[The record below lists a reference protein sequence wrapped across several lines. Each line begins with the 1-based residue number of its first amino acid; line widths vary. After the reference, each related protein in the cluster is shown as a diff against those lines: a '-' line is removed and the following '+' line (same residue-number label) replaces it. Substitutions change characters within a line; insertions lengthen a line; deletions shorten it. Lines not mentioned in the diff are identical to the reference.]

1 MRARS
6 NSIVRLD
13 WYHRLVNRTIL
24 DFQDPVTGLLPPKID
39 WNAYKSRS
47 CDCKDAW
54 VRDNVYSI
62 LAVWG
67 LSLAYRKNA
76 DMDEDRARAHE
87 LTQAVVKCMRGL
99 LLCMMRQVEKVEKF
113 KKSQAKEDALHAKYN
128 LKTCSPCV
136 GDHAWGHLQIDAT
149 SLYLLMLA
157 EMTASGIQIIFTLD
171 EVAFIQNLVFYIEKA
186 FCIPDYGIW
195 ERGDK
200 LNHGM
205 PELNTSSIGMAKAA
219 LEALD
224 GLDLFGPEGG
234 HASVIHI
241 LPDDIQQCKAILQS
255 MVPRESNSKEV
266 AASVLSVI
274 SFPAFAVEDADLVK
288 ESREKI
294 ISKLQGRY
302 GLTRF
307 IRDGYKTPL
316 EDPFRLHYEPAELEI
331 FENIECE
338 WPLFFCYLLLDGVF
352 HDDEEQVKTYTKL
365 LEPLL
370 VRDEGGLPLVP
381 EFFYVPRDKVDVE
394 KANPHSVERNCGE
407 YVLHLWSH
415 SLYVLACLLK
425 ENFIAVGEIDPLN
438 RRHSTD
444 KRPDVVVQVS
454 LLAEDELVRSHLRKL
469 DVPVKVTQ
477 NVGPIQVL
485 PARTLSSMYQQLG
498 KNLKLDLTGRPNYN
512 IGVLGTS
519 MLYNVGNSIL
529 AFTPQIL
536 DYHQFYL
543 ALDNEFLADRIK
555 SLVGFLGANW
565 RRLGRPILTMTIT
578 HSMLEDSLNS
588 SISKMIMMLRS
599 GYISGVRVRLGY
611 LSEFLSTSCI
621 TGLHF
626 IEDTE
631 EVFRRH
637 RRSRVPSDL
646 LLRTDSESITS
657 GRNRAY
663 SSAGH
668 SAVRRKS
675 SYKGLVKRSRSISVY
690 HELSGGTSLSATW
703 KSPQSPSPDTDEDCG
718 PSLPT
723 WGTDSV
729 PGCEAFEDRAANGWT
744 PARSRAMSTDVEL
757 EELLLQLKEAETI
770 DAQADILH
778 FLYNT
783 RGPDF
788 DTQLFGKP
796 GVTVQKLLGEL
807 YEKACQSKLWSLVRH
822 TAGLLRKRVEDLA
835 EAATDLLV
843 HQKQLTVGIPQG
855 GHEEVITRPLPQEDM
870 KNIIFNVF
878 GEDMSTGV
886 VTQELLVYLGIFV
899 RTEPSLFKE
908 MLRLRVGLIIEV
920 MVAELARSM
929 DCSGEDAAEFF
940 MNLSPF
946 EMKTLLYH
954 ILSGKE
960 LVVSSDLSYDNK
972 STPEKQISI
981 VNVDLPKR
989 VGIRKLSSA
998 IKKISCIKMFAGKHM
1013 HMSGRGLLPSPDQDK
1028 LGPQKDK
1035 DDEDEDEDPQD
1046 RLGQWIRRRCLD
1058 GALNRA
1064 PEDFY
1069 PKFWK
1074 VLEKCRGMT
1083 IYKHYL
1089 PNTMVLEMT
1098 PGELKFA
1105 LCVEA
1110 ALNRIPEPEYR
1121 QLVVEMLMVLSLVV
1135 EYHPEQT
1142 LGDTI
1147 DVDELVFEGHSLYLK
1162 DQMNIKGD
1170 STMCCARLPHEK
1182 ISCGGA
1188 AGICRYFYDTAPSG
1202 RFGTMTYFS
1211 RVVAKRV
1218 SHLPHENECVVA

>member
-13 WYHRLVNRTIL
+13 WYHSLVNRTIL
-24 DFQDPVTGLLPPKID
+24 DFQDPVTGLLPPKIN
-39 WNAYKSRS
+39 WETYKSGS
-47 CDCKDAW
+47 SDCKDAW

-67 LSLAYRKNA
+67 LSLAYNKNA

-99 LLCMMRQVEKVEKF
+99 LLCMMRQVNKVEKF
-113 KKSQAKEDALHAKYN
+113 KRSQAKEDALHAKYN

-157 EMTASGIQIIFTLD
+157 EMTASGKVHSLCEI
-171 EVAFIQNLVFYIEKA
+171 
-186 FCIPDYGIW
+186 
-195 ERGDK
+195 
-200 LNHGM
+200 
-205 PELNTSSIGMAKAA
+205 
-219 LEALD
+219 
-224 GLDLFGPEGG
+224 
-234 HASVIHI
+234 
-241 LPDDIQQCKAILQS
+241 
-255 MVPRESNSKEV
+255 

-274 SFPAFAVEDADLVK
+274 SFPAFAVEDDDLVK
-288 ESREKI
+288 DCREKI
-294 ISKLQGRY
+294 ITKLQGHY
-302 GLTRF
+302 GLVRF

-338 WPLFFCYLLLDGVF
+338 WPLFYCYLLLDALF
-352 HDDEEQVKTYTKL
+352 NDDDEQVKTYTDL

-370 VRDEGGLPLVP
+370 VRDNAGLPLVP
-381 EFFYVPRDKVDVE
+381 EFFYVPRDKVDIE
-394 KANPHSVERNCGE
+394 KANPHSVERKCGE
-407 YVLHLWSH
+407 NVLHLWSH

-454 LLAEDELVRSHLRKL
+454 LLAEDELVGTQLRNL
-469 DVPVKVTQ
+469 DVPVQVTQ
-477 NVGPIQVL
+477 NVNPIQVL

-498 KNLKLDLTGRPNYN
+498 KNSKLKLTGRPNYH

-519 MLYNVGNSIL
+519 MLYNVGNSYSIL

-565 RRLGRPILTMTIT
+565 RRLGRPILTMIIT
-578 HSMLEDSLNS
+578 HSMLGRLAIDVVNCVINSFCISLALFLLQS
-588 SISKMIMMLRS
+588 RS
-599 GYISGVRVRLGY
+599 GS
-611 LSEFLSTSCI
+611 
-621 TGLHF
+621 H
-626 IEDTE
+626 
-631 EVFRRH
+631 
-637 RRSRVPSDL
+637 
-646 LLRTDSESITS
+646 
-657 GRNRAY
+657 
-663 SSAGH
+663 AGH
-668 SAVRRKS
+668 SPVKRKA
-675 SYKGLVKRSRSISVY
+675 SYKGMVRRSRSISVY
-690 HELSGGTSLSATW
+690 CDSTSGTSPPSRWFNSTSFDTGDGSRRL
-703 KSPQSPSPDTDEDCG
+703 PSPTG
-718 PSLPT
+718 
-723 WGTDSV
+723 SV
-729 PGCEAFEDRAANGWT
+729 PGCDEFEDRAANGWT
-744 PARSRAMSTDVEL
+744 PARSRAMSTDMETREYLNQL
-757 EELLLQLKEAETI
+757 EEAATI
-770 DAQADILH
+770 DVQADILH

-783 RGPDF
+783 KGPDF
-788 DTQLFGKP
+788 DTQLFGEP
-796 GVTVQKLLGEL
+796 GITVAKLLGEL
-807 YEKACQSKLWSLVRH
+807 YEKACQIKMWSLVRH
-822 TAGLLRKRVEDLA
+822 TAGLLKKRVEDLA

-855 GHEEVITRPLPQEDM
+855 GHEEVITRPLPQEEM

-899 RTEPSLFKE
+899 RTEPSLFNE

-920 MVAELARSM
+920 MVAELARSL

-960 LVVSSDLSYDNK
+960 LVVSNDKPS
-972 STPEKQISI
+972 PERQISI
-981 VNVDLPKR
+981 MNIDLPKR
-989 VGIRKLSSA
+989 VGIRRLSSA
-998 IKKISCIKMFAGKHM
+998 IRKISAAKAFAGRHM
-1013 HMSGRGLLPSPDQDK
+1013 NMSGRGLLPSSDRNNQENQRAK
-1028 LGPQKDK
+1028 E
-1035 DDEDEDEDPQD
+1035 DDEEDPHSGDD

-1074 VLEKCRGMT
+1074 VLEKCRGLK

-1089 PNTMVLEMT
+1089 PNAMVQEMT

-1147 DVDELVFEGHSLYLK
+1147 DVDDLVWEGHNLYLK

-1170 STMCCARLPHEK
+1170 STTCCARPANEK

-1218 SHLPHENECVVA
+1218 SHLPHQNDCVVA

>member
-1 MRARS
+1 MRTRS

-13 WYHRLVNRTIL
+13 WYHSLVTRTVL
-24 DFQDPVTGLLPPKID
+24 DFQDPVTGLLPPKIN
-39 WNAYKSRS
+39 WTKYKSGS
-47 CDCKDAW
+47 TDYLGDAW

-67 LSLAYRKNA
+67 LSLAYKKNA
-76 DMDEDRARAHE
+76 DVDEDRARAHE
-87 LTQAVVKCMRGL
+87 LTQSVVKCMRGL
-99 LLCMMRQVEKVEKF
+99 LTCMMRQVHKVEKF

-157 EMTASGIQIIFTLD
+157 QMTASGIQIIFTLD

-186 FCIPDYGIW
+186 YCIPDYGIW

-205 PELNTSSIGMAKAA
+205 PELNASSIGMAKAA

-234 HASVIHI
+234 HSSVIHI

-255 MVPRESNSKEV
+255 MVPRESNSKEI

-274 SFPAFAVEDADLVK
+274 SFPAFAVEDEDLVS
-288 ESREKI
+288 EAREKI
-294 ISKLQGRY
+294 IAKLQGRY
-302 GLTRF
+302 GLVRF

-316 EDPFRLHYEPAELEI
+316 EDPYRLHYEPAELEI

-338 WPLFFCYLLLDGVF
+338 WPLFFCYLLLDGLF
-352 HDDEEQVKTYTKL
+352 NCDEEQVKTYTKL
-365 LEPLL
+365 LDPLL
-370 VRDEGGLPLVP
+370 VRDDAGLPLVP
-381 EFFYVPRDKVDVE
+381 EFFYVPRNKVDIE
-394 KANPHSVERNCGE
+394 KANPHSVERECGE

-415 SLYVLACLLK
+415 SLYVLACLLN
-425 ENFIAVGEIDPLN
+425 ENFIALGEIDPLN

-454 LLAEDELVRSHLRKL
+454 LLAEDELVRSHLQTL
-469 DVPVKVTQ
+469 DVPVQVTRDV
-477 NVGPIQVL
+477 NPIQVL

-498 KNLKLDLTGRPNYN
+498 KNAKLKLTGRPNYN

-565 RRLGRPILTMTIT
+565 RILGRPILTMIIT
-578 HSMLEDSLNS
+578 NSMLEDSLYS
-588 SISKMIMMLRS
+588 SISKMIQMLRS

-611 LSEFLSTSCI
+611 LSSFLSTSCI
-621 TGLHF
+621 TSLHF
-626 IEDTE
+626 IPDSDE
-631 EVFRRH
+631 ELRRH
-637 RRSRVPSDL
+637 RRFPEPSDV
-646 LLRTDSESITS
+646 LRTDSV
-657 GRNRAY
+657 GRSRTGSNPGHKPLNRK
-663 SSAGH
+663 H
-668 SAVRRKS
+668 
-675 SYKGLVKRSRSISVY
+675 SYKGLVRRSRSISLY
-690 HELSGGTSLSATW
+690 CDSPNAYLPTRRLLSST
-703 KSPQSPSPDTDEDCG
+703 SPSSEESSP
-718 PSLPT
+718 PT
-723 WGTDSV
+723 FFGVSV
-729 PGCEAFEDRAANGWT
+729 PKNEERTPVTSPANGWT
-744 PARSRAMSTDVEL
+744 PARSRSFSADL
-757 EELLLQLKEAETI
+757 ETKEYLLQLEEATTI

-783 RGPDF
+783 KGPDF
-788 DTQLFGKP
+788 DTELFGEK
-796 GVTVQKLLGEL
+796 GVTVQKLLEEL
-807 YEKACQSKLWSLVRH
+807 YEKACQIRLWSLVRH

-855 GHEEVITRPLPQEDM
+855 GHEEVITRPLPPDEM
-870 KNIIFNVF
+870 KNIIFSVF

-899 RTEPSLFKE
+899 RTEPSLFNE

-920 MVAELARSM
+920 MVAELARSL
-929 DCSGEDAAEFF
+929 DCSGEDAAEYF

-946 EMKTLLYH
+946 EMKMLLYH

-960 LVVSSDLSYDNK
+960 LVVPNENESVRT
-972 STPEKQISI
+972 TPEKTPGF
-981 VNVDLPKR
+981 VNADLPKR
-989 VGIRKLSSA
+989 VGIKKLSGA
-998 IKKISCIKMFAGKHM
+998 LKN
-1013 HMSGRGLLPSPDQDK
+1013 MSGRGLLSDK
-1028 LGPQKDK
+1028 MTLQYSNRVANNEEHHSGEEEHYSGD
-1035 DDEDEDEDPQD
+1035 D

-1074 VLEKCRGMT
+1074 VLEKCRGLK
-1083 IYKHYL
+1083 INKHYL
-1089 PNTMVLEMT
+1089 PNAMVQEMT

-1147 DVDELVFEGHSLYLK
+1147 DVDELVWEGHNLYLN
-1162 DQMNIKGD
+1162 DQINIKGD
-1170 STMCCARLPHEK
+1170 STMCCARPPNEK

-1211 RVVAKRV
+1211 RAVAKRV
-1218 SHLPHENECVVA
+1218 SFLPHLNECVVA

>member
-24 DFQDPVTGLLPPKID
+24 DFQDPVTGLLPPKIN
-39 WNAYKSRS
+39 WNTYKSGS
-47 CDCKDAW
+47 SDYKDGW

-67 LSLAYRKNA
+67 LSLAYNKNA

-99 LLCMMRQVEKVEKF
+99 LLCMMRQVNKVEKF

-186 FCIPDYGIW
+186 YCIPDYGIW

-205 PELNTSSIGMAKAA
+205 PELNASSIGMAKAA

-234 HASVIHI
+234 HSSVIHI

-255 MVPRESNSKEV
+255 MVPRESNSKEI

-274 SFPAFAVEDADLVK
+274 SFPAFAVEDEDLVK

-294 ISKLQGRY
+294 ITKLQGRY
-302 GLTRF
+302 GLVRF

-338 WPLFFCYLLLDGVF
+338 WPLFYCYLLLDALF
-352 HDDEEQVKTYTKL
+352 NNDDEQVKIYTEL
-365 LEPLL
+365 LDPLL
-370 VRDEGGLPLVP
+370 VRDEAGLPLVP
-381 EFFYVPRDKVDVE
+381 EFFYVPRDKVDIE
-394 KANPHSVERNCGE
+394 KANPHSVERKCGE

-454 LLAEDELVRSHLRKL
+454 LLAEDELVRTQLRSL
-469 DVPVKVTQ
+469 DVPVQVTQ
-477 NVGPIQVL
+477 HVNPIQVL

-498 KNLKLDLTGRPNYN
+498 KNAKLKLTGRPNYH

-565 RRLGRPILTMTIT
+565 RRLGRPILTMIIT
-578 HSMLEDSLNS
+578 HSMLEDSISS
-588 SISKMIMMLRS
+588 SIAKMIVQLRS

-611 LSEFLSTSCI
+611 LSDFLSTSCI
-621 TGLHF
+621 TSLHF
-626 IEDTE
+626 IPDSDE
-631 EVFRRH
+631 ELRRH
-637 RRSRVPSDL
+637 RRNPESSEILR
-646 LLRTDSESITS
+646 RTDSDA
-657 GRNRAY
+657 GRNR
-663 SSAGH
+663 SGSNPGH
-668 SAVRRKS
+668 SPVKRKA
-675 SYKGLVKRSRSISVY
+675 SYKGMVRRSRSISVY
-690 HELSGGTSLSATW
+690 CDTSSGTSPTRRLFHST
-703 KSPQSPSPDTDEDCG
+703 SSDTDETDSTTR
-718 PSLPT
+718 SLPSPT
-723 WGTDSV
+723 WSTGSV
-729 PGCEAFEDRAANGWT
+729 PGCNDFEDRAANGWT
-744 PARSRAMSTDVEL
+744 PARSRAMSADMETREYLNQL
-757 EELLLQLKEAETI
+757 EEAGTI

-783 RGPDF
+783 KGPDF
-788 DTQLFGKP
+788 DTHLFGER
-796 GVTVQKLLGEL
+796 GITVEKLLEEL
-807 YEKACQSKLWSLVRH
+807 YEKACQIKMWSLVRH
-822 TAGLLRKRVEDLA
+822 TAGLLKKRVEDLA

-855 GHEEVITRPLPQEDM
+855 GHEEVITRPLPQEEM

-899 RTEPSLFKE
+899 RTEPSLFNE

-920 MVAELARSM
+920 MVAELARSL
-929 DCSGEDAAEFF
+929 DCSGEDAAEYF

-960 LVVSSDLSYDNK
+960 LVVTTDLMSDKPS
-972 STPEKQISI
+972 PEHQISL
-981 VNVDLPKR
+981 VNIDLPKR
-989 VGIRKLSSA
+989 VGIKKLSSA
-998 IKKISCIKMFAGKHM
+998 LR
-1013 HMSGRGLLPSPDQDK
+1013 HMSGRGLLPLHDRNKQEYESAK
-1028 LGPQKDK
+1028 H
-1035 DDEDEDEDPQD
+1035 EEEEDPHSGDD

-1074 VLEKCRGMT
+1074 VLEKCRGLK
-1083 IYKHYL
+1083 IYNSEL
-1089 PNTMVLEMT
+1089 PNAKVQEMT

-1135 EYHPEQT
+1135 EYHPEQS
-1142 LGDTI
+1142 LGDWI
-1147 DVDELVFEGHSLYLK
+1147 DVDELVREGHKLYLQ
-1162 DQMNIKGD
+1162 DQMSIKGD
-1170 STMCCARLPHEK
+1170 STTCCARPAHEK

-1218 SHLPHENECVVA
+1218 SFLPHQNECVVA

>member
-1 MRARS
+1 MKGRS
-6 NSIVRLD
+6 NTIVRLD
-13 WYHRLVNRTIL
+13 WYHRLVSRTIL
-24 DFQDPVTGLLPPKID
+24 DFQDPVTGLLPPKINRTKYD
-39 WNAYKSRS
+39 SGS
-47 CDCKDAW
+47 TEDLGDAW

-67 LSLAYRKNA
+67 LSLAYKKNA
-76 DMDEDRARAHE
+76 DVDEDRARAHN

-99 LLCMMRQVEKVEKF
+99 LTCMIRQVHKVEKF
-113 KKSQAKEDALHAKYN
+113 KKSQVREDAIHAKFN
-128 LKTCSPCV
+128 LQTCSPCV

-186 FCIPDYGIW
+186 YCIPDYGIW

-200 LNHGM
+200 LNHGF
-205 PELNTSSIGMAKAA
+205 PELNASSIGMAKAA

-234 HASVIHI
+234 QSSVIHI

-255 MVPRESNSKEV
+255 MVPRESNSKEI

-274 SFPAFAVEDADLVK
+274 SFPAFAVEDENLVNDA
-288 ESREKI
+288 REKI
-294 ISKLQGRY
+294 ITKLQGRY
-302 GLTRF
+302 GLARF
-307 IRDGYKTPL
+307 LRDGYKTPL

-338 WPLFFCYLLLDGVF
+338 WPLFFCYLLLDGLF
-352 HDDEEQVKTYTKL
+352 SGDDEQVNTYTKL
-365 LEPLL
+365 LDPLL
-370 VRDEGGLPLVP
+370 VRDETGIPLVP
-381 EFFYVPRDKVDVE
+381 EFFYVPRDKVDIE
-394 KANPHSVERNCGE
+394 KSNPHSVERECGE
-407 YVLHLWSH
+407 NILHLWSH

-425 ENFIAVGEIDPLN
+425 ENIIAVGEIDPLN

-444 KRPDVVVQVS
+444 KRPDVVVQVA
-454 LLAEDELVRSHLRKL
+454 LLAEDELVRTQLQKL
-469 DVPVKVTQ
+469 DVPVQVTQ
-477 NVGPIQVL
+477 HVNPIQVL
-485 PARTLSSMYQQLG
+485 PARILSSMYQKLG
-498 KNLKLDLTGRPNYN
+498 NNSKLGLTGRPNYN

-565 RRLGRPILTMTIT
+565 RILGRPVLTMIIT
-578 HSMLEDSLNS
+578 NSMLEDSLSS
-588 SISKMIMMLRS
+588 SIAKMIQMLRS
-599 GYISGVRVRLGY
+599 GFISGVRVRLGY
-611 LSEFLSTSCI
+611 LSDFLSTSCF
-621 TGLHF
+621 TSLHF
-626 IEDTE
+626 LPDSDE
-631 EVFRRH
+631 ELIRH
-637 RRSRVPSDL
+637 RTFQESSE
-646 LLRTDSESITS
+646 LLRRSSSD
-657 GRNRAY
+657 RNRKA
-663 SSAGH
+663 SSANDYH
-668 SAVRRKS
+668 RPVQRMT
-675 SYKGLVKRSRSISVY
+675 SYKGLVRRSRSISIY
-690 HELSGGTSLSATW
+690 A
-703 KSPQSPSPDTDEDCG
+703 DTKIR
-718 PSLPT
+718 SLPR
-723 WGTDSV
+723 S
-729 PGCEAFEDRAANGWT
+729 EERAFEGSPANGWT
-744 PARSRAMSTDVEL
+744 PARSRAMETGIETKEYLTQL
-757 EELLLQLKEAETI
+757 EEATTI
-770 DAQADILH
+770 DAQADLLH

-783 RGPDF
+783 KGPEF
-788 DTQLFGKP
+788 DTQLFGESE
-796 GVTVQKLLGEL
+796 VTVEKLLGEL
-807 YEKACQSKLWSLVRH
+807 YEKACEIKLWSLVRH
-822 TAGLLRKRVEDLA
+822 TAGLLKKRVEDLA

-843 HQKQLTVGIPQG
+843 HQKQLTVGIPQS
-855 GHEEVITRPLPQEDM
+855 GHEEVITRPLPPDEM

-899 RTEPSLFKE
+899 RTEPSLFNE

-920 MVAELARSM
+920 MVAELARSL
-929 DCSGEDAAEFF
+929 DYSGEDAAEHF

-946 EMKTLLYH
+946 RMKRLLYH

-960 LVVSSDLSYDNK
+960 VVSTSESETTLSDK
-972 STPEKQISI
+972 STSVF
-981 VNVDLPKR
+981 VNPDLPKR
-989 VGIRKLSSA
+989 VGIKKLSNA
-998 IKKISCIKMFAGKHM
+998 IKKISCAKAFVGTHMNSSGKVAVPDKEVHRDIEGDNENERSEDQYAG
-1013 HMSGRGLLPSPDQDK
+1013 DN
-1028 LGPQKDK
+1028 
-1035 DDEDEDEDPQD
+1035 

-1069 PKFWK
+1069 PRFWN
-1074 VLEKCRGMT
+1074 VLEKCGGLS
-1083 IYKHYL
+1083 IHNHYL
-1089 PNTMVLEMT
+1089 PNAMVLEMT

-1121 QLVVEMLMVLSLVV
+1121 QLVVEMLMVLSLVI

-1147 DVDELVFEGHSLYLK
+1147 DVDELVRDGHKFYLK
-1162 DQMNIKGD
+1162 DQMRIKGD
-1170 STMCCARLPHEK
+1170 STMCCARPPQEK
-1182 ISCGGA
+1182 IICGGA

-1211 RVVAKRV
+1211 KAVAKRL
-1218 SHLPHENECVVA
+1218 SFLPHQNECVVA

>member
-13 WYHRLVNRTIL
+13 WYHRLVSRTIL
-24 DFQDPVTGLLPPKID
+24 DFQDPVTGLLPPKI
-39 WNAYKSRS
+39 SRAKYDS
-47 CDCKDAW
+47 GCNEYLGDAW

-67 LSLAYRKNA
+67 LSLAYKKNA
-76 DMDEDRARAHE
+76 DVDEDRARAHN
-87 LTQAVVKCMRGL
+87 LTKAVVKCMRGL
-99 LLCMMRQVEKVEKF
+99 LTCMIRQVHKVEKF
-113 KKSQAKEDALHAKYN
+113 KKSQTREDAIHAKFN

-136 GDHAWGHLQIDAT
+136 GDHSWGHLQIDAT

-186 FCIPDYGIW
+186 YCIPDYGIW

-200 LNHGM
+200 LNHGF
-205 PELNTSSIGMAKAA
+205 PELNASSIGMAKAA

-234 HASVIHI
+234 QSSVIHI

-255 MVPRESNSKEV
+255 MVPRESNSKEI

-274 SFPAFAVEDADLVK
+274 SFPAFAVEDENLVN
-288 ESREKI
+288 EAREKI

-302 GLTRF
+302 GLVRF
-307 IRDGYKTPL
+307 LRDGYKTPL
-316 EDPFRLHYEPAELEI
+316 EDPNRLHYEPAELEI

-338 WPLFFCYLLLDGVF
+338 WPLFFCYLLLDGLF
-352 HDDEEQVKTYTKL
+352 SGDDEQVDTYTEL
-365 LEPLL
+365 LDPLL
-370 VRDEGGLPLVP
+370 VRDETGIPLVP
-381 EFFYVPRDKVDVE
+381 EFFYVPRNKVDIE
-394 KANPHSVERNCGE
+394 KANPHSVERECGE
-407 YVLHLWSH
+407 YILHLWSH

-425 ENFIAVGEIDPLN
+425 ENIIAVGEIDPLN

-444 KRPDVVVQVS
+444 KRPDVVVQVA
-454 LLAEDELVRSHLRKL
+454 LLAEDELVRTHLQKL
-469 DVPVKVTQ
+469 DVPVQVTQ
-477 NVGPIQVL
+477 HVNPIQVL
-485 PARTLSSMYQQLG
+485 PARMLSSMYQQLG
-498 KNLKLDLTGRPNYN
+498 TNSKLKLTGRPNYN

-565 RRLGRPILTMTIT
+565 RILGRPVLTMVIT
-578 HSMLEDSLNS
+578 HSMLEDSLSS
-588 SISKMIMMLRS
+588 SIAKMIQMLRS
-599 GYISGVRVRLGY
+599 GFISGVRVRLGY
-611 LSEFLSTSCI
+611 LSDFLSTSCF
-621 TGLHF
+621 TSLHF
-626 IEDTE
+626 LPDSDEALI
-631 EVFRRH
+631 RH
-637 RRSRVPSDL
+637 GKFQESSELLKRTWSSSNKNRTASTSGDQHKPLNRKTSYKGMVRRSR
-646 LLRTDSESITS
+646 RISI
-657 GRNRAY
+657 Y
-663 SSAGH
+663 AGKK
-668 SAVRRKS
+668 VT
-675 SYKGLVKRSRSISVY
+675 G
-690 HELSGGTSLSATW
+690 
-703 KSPQSPSPDTDEDCG
+703 
-718 PSLPT
+718 SLPR
-723 WGTDSV
+723 S
-729 PGCEAFEDRAANGWT
+729 EERALEGSFTNGWT
-744 PARSRAMSTDVEL
+744 PARSRAMPTGMETKEYLTQL
-757 EELLLQLKEAETI
+757 EEATTI

-778 FLYNT
+778 FLYNSK
-783 RGPDF
+783 GPEF
-788 DTQLFGKP
+788 DTELFGKS
-796 GVTVQKLLGEL
+796 GVTVELLLVEL
-807 YEKACQSKLWSLVRH
+807 YEKACEIKLWSLVRH

-855 GHEEVITRPLPQEDM
+855 GHEEVITRPLPPDEM

-899 RTEPSLFKE
+899 RTEPSLFTE

-920 MVAELARSM
+920 MVAELARSQ
-929 DCSGEDAAEFF
+929 DCSGEDAAEHF

-960 LVVSSDLSYDNK
+960 LVVTTESERSLSEK
-972 STPEKQISI
+972 SIPGF

-989 VGIRKLSSA
+989 VGIKKLSSA
-998 IKKISCIKMFAGKHM
+998 IKKISCARAFAGKHM
-1013 HMSGRGLLPSPDQDK
+1013 TLSGRLLLPDKEGYQDPKADTNEEEREEDQWAGDN
-1028 LGPQKDK
+1028 
-1035 DDEDEDEDPQD
+1035 

-1069 PKFWK
+1069 PRFWK
-1074 VLEKCRGMT
+1074 VLEKCAGL
-1083 IYKHYL
+1083 IIHKHYL
-1089 PNTMVLEMT
+1089 ASAMVLEMT

-1105 LCVEA
+1105 LSVEA

-1121 QLVVEMLMVLSLVV
+1121 QLVVEMLMVLSLVI
-1135 EYHPEQT
+1135 EYNPDQT

-1147 DVDELVFEGHSLYLK
+1147 DVDELVWEGHNFYLN

-1170 STMCCARLPHEK
+1170 STMCCARPPQEK

-1211 RVVAKRV
+1211 RAVAERL
-1218 SHLPHENECVVA
+1218 SFLPHQSECVVS

>member
-1 MRARS
+1 MCCLLS
-6 NSIVRLD
+6 FSVC
-13 WYHRLVNRTIL
+13 T
-24 DFQDPVTGLLPPKID
+24 QDPVTGLLPPKIN
-39 WNAYKSRS
+39 WNTYKSGS
-47 CDCKDAW
+47 SDYEDGW

-67 LSLAYRKNA
+67 LSLAYNKNA

-99 LLCMMRQVEKVEKF
+99 LMCMMRQVNKVETF

-186 FCIPDYGIW
+186 YCIPDYGIW

-205 PELNTSSIGMAKAA
+205 PELNASSIGMAKAA

-234 HASVIHI
+234 HSSVIHI

-255 MVPRESNSKEV
+255 MVPRESNSKEI

-274 SFPAFAVEDADLVK
+274 SFPAFAVEDEDLVN

-294 ISKLQGRY
+294 ITKLQGRY
-302 GLTRF
+302 GLVRF

-338 WPLFFCYLLLDGVF
+338 WPLFYCYLLLDALFNG
-352 HDDEEQVKTYTKL
+352 DDEQVKTYTDL
-365 LEPLL
+365 LDPLL
-370 VRDEGGLPLVP
+370 VKDEAGLPLVP
-381 EFFYVPRDKVDVE
+381 EFFYVLE
-394 KANPHSVERNCGE
+394 TSVERKCGE
-407 YVLHLWSH
+407 YILHLWSH

-438 RRHSTD
+438 RRHCTD

-454 LLAEDELVRSHLRKL
+454 LLAEDELVRTQLRSL
-469 DVPVKVTQ
+469 DVPVQVTQ
-477 NVGPIQVL
+477 HVNPIQIL
-485 PARTLSSMYQQLG
+485 PARALSSMYQQLG
-498 KNLKLDLTGRPNYN
+498 TNAKLKLTGRPDYN

-529 AFTPQIL
+529 AFSPQIL

-565 RRLGRPILTMTIT
+565 RILGRPILTMIIT
-578 HSMLEDSLNS
+578 HSMLEDSLSS
-588 SISKMIMMLRS
+588 SIAKMIMKLRS

-611 LSEFLSTSCI
+611 LSDFLSTSC
-621 TGLHF
+621 TTSLHF
-626 IEDTE
+626 IPDSDE
-631 EVFRRH
+631 ELRRH
-637 RRSRVPSDL
+637 RRNPESHDMLR
-646 LLRTDSESITS
+646 RTDSES
-657 GRNRAY
+657 
-663 SSAGH
+663 SSTDRTRTGSSSDH
-668 SAVRRKS
+668 NPVKRRP
-675 SYKGLVKRSRSISVY
+675 SYKGMVKRSRSISVY
-690 HELSGGTSLSATW
+690 GTSPTRRFFHSTSSDTDEEHNLPSATW
-703 KSPQSPSPDTDEDCG
+703 
-718 PSLPT
+718 
-723 WGTDSV
+723 GTTAV
-729 PGCEAFEDRAANGWT
+729 PGCNTFEDRAANGWT
-744 PARSRAMSTDVEL
+744 PARSRAMSTDMETREYLVQL
-757 EELLLQLKEAETI
+757 EEAGTI

-788 DTQLFGKP
+788 DTQLFG
-796 GVTVQKLLGEL
+796 GRGITVDKLLGEL

-855 GHEEVITRPLPQEDM
+855 GHEEVITRPLPQEEM

-899 RTEPSLFKE
+899 RTEPSLFNE

-920 MVAELARSM
+920 MVAELARSL

-960 LVVSSDLSYDNK
+960 LVVSDLMPDK
-972 STPEKQISI
+972 EEEKQISI
-981 VNVDLPKR
+981 VNIDLPKR
-989 VGIRKLSSA
+989 VGIRKLSCA
-998 IKKISCIKMFAGKHM
+998 IMKISCIKAFTGKPVN
-1013 HMSGRGLLPSPDQDK
+1013 MSGRGLLPSPDRNK
-1028 LGPQKDK
+1028 LEYEGAK
-1035 DDEDEDEDPQD
+1035 EDEEDPHAGDD

-1064 PEDFY
+1064 LRIFTPNSG
-1069 PKFWK
+1069 KFLK
-1074 VLEKCRGMT
+1074 RCVGLHCRGLK
-1083 IYKHYL
+1083 IYQHYL
-1089 PNTMVLEMT
+1089 PNAMVQEMT

-1135 EYHPEQT
+1135 EYHPEQS

-1147 DVDELVFEGHSLYLK
+1147 DVDDLVWEGHNLYLK
-1162 DQMNIKGD
+1162 DQINIKGD
-1170 STMCCARLPHEK
+1170 STMCCARAVQEK

-1218 SHLPHENECVVA
+1218 SFLPHENECVVA

>member
-1 MRARS
+1 MRTRS

-24 DFQDPVTGLLPPKID
+24 DFQDPVTGLLPPKI
-39 WNAYKSRS
+39 NRAKYESGS
-47 CDCKDAW
+47 TEYLGDAW

-67 LSLAYRKNA
+67 LSLAYKKNA
-76 DMDEDRARAHE
+76 DVDEDRARAHE

-99 LLCMMRQVEKVEKF
+99 LTCMMRQVHKVEKF
-113 KKSQAKEDALHAKYN
+113 KKSQAKEDAIHAKYS

-186 FCIPDYGIW
+186 YCIPDYGIW

-205 PELNTSSIGMAKAA
+205 PELNASSIGMAKAA

-234 HASVIHI
+234 QSSVIHI

-255 MVPRESNSKEV
+255 MVPRESNSKEI

-274 SFPAFAVEDADLVK
+274 SFPAFAVEDEDLVN
-288 ESREKI
+288 EAREKI
-294 ISKLQGRY
+294 VTKLQGRY
-302 GLTRF
+302 GLVRF
-307 IRDGYKTPL
+307 LRDGYKTPL

-338 WPLFFCYLLLDGVF
+338 WPLFFCYLLLDGLF
-352 HDDEEQVKTYTKL
+352 NDNEEQVKTYTAL
-365 LEPLL
+365 LDPLL
-370 VRDEGGLPLVP
+370 VKDEGGLPLVP
-381 EFFYVPRDKVDVE
+381 EFFYVPRNKVDVE
-394 KANPHSVERNCGE
+394 KANPHSVERECGE
-407 YVLHLWSH
+407 YILHLWSH
-415 SLYVLACLLK
+415 SLYVLACLIN

-454 LLAEDELVRSHLRKL
+454 VLAEDELVRTQLQNL
-469 DVPVKVTQ
+469 DVPVQVTQ
-477 NVGPIQVL
+477 HVNPIQVL
-485 PARTLSSMYQQLG
+485 PARTLSAMYQRLG
-498 KNLKLDLTGRPNYN
+498 TNAKLKLTGRPNYS

-543 ALDNEFLADRIK
+543 ALDNDFLADRIK

-565 RRLGRPILTMTIT
+565 RILGRPILTMIIT
-578 HSMLEDSLNS
+578 HSMLEDSVAS
-588 SISKMIMMLRS
+588 SIAKMIQMLRS

-611 LSEFLSTSCI
+611 LSDFLSTSCI
-621 TGLHF
+621 TSLHF
-626 IEDTE
+626 IPGSDE
-631 EVFRRH
+631 ELIRR
-637 RRSRVPSDL
+637 RMFQESSEL
-646 LLRTDSESITS
+646 LGRHADSFSS
-657 GRNRAY
+657 GRNRTGTI
-663 SSAGH
+663 SAKH
-668 SAVRRKS
+668 KPLQRNT
-675 SYKGLVKRSRSISVY
+675 SYKGMVRRSRSISLY
-690 HELSGGTSLSATW
+690 CDSTSTSLPRSEERAL
-703 KSPQSPSPDTDEDCG
+703 DN
-718 PSLPT
+718 
-723 WGTDSV
+723 
-729 PGCEAFEDRAANGWT
+729 RAANGWT
-744 PARSRAMSTDVEL
+744 PAKSRAMSTDMETKEYLTQL
-757 EELLLQLKEAETI
+757 EEATTI

-783 RGPDF
+783 KGPDF
-788 DTQLFGKP
+788 DTNLFGES
-796 GVTVQKLLGEL
+796 GITVRKLLEEL
-807 YEKACQSKLWSLVRH
+807 YEKACQIKLWSLVRH

-843 HQKQLTVGIPQG
+843 HQKQLTVGIPQA
-855 GHEEVITRPLPQEDM
+855 GHEEVITRPLPPDEM

-899 RTEPSLFKE
+899 RIEPSLFNE

-920 MVAELARSM
+920 MVAELARSL
-929 DCSGEDAAEFF
+929 DCSGEDAAEYF

-946 EMKTLLYH
+946 EMKMLLYH

-960 LVVSSDLSYDNK
+960 LVLTNESEGSVPDKNM
-972 STPEKQISI
+972 PGF
-981 VNVDLPKR
+981 VNPDLPKR
-989 VGIRKLSSA
+989 VGIKKLSSA
-998 IKKISCIKMFAGKHM
+998 IKN
-1013 HMSGRGLLPSPDQDK
+1013 MSGRGLLPDK
-1028 LGPQKDK
+1028 MGRQGSKVDM
-1035 DDEDEDEDPQD
+1035 DEEEHYAGDN

-1074 VLEKCRGMT
+1074 VLEKCRGLK

-1089 PNTMVLEMT
+1089 PNAMVQEMT

-1121 QLVVEMLMVLSLVV
+1121 QLVVEMLMVLSLVI

-1147 DVDELVFEGHSLYLK
+1147 DVDELVFEGHNLYLK

-1170 STMCCARLPHEK
+1170 STMCCARPHHEK

-1211 RVVAKRV
+1211 RAVAKRL
-1218 SHLPHENECVVA
+1218 SFLPHQNECVVT